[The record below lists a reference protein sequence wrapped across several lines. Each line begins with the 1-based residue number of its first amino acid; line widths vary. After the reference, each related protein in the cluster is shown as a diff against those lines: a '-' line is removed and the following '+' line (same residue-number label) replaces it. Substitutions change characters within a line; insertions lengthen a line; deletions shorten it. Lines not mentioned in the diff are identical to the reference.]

1 MRCHYRKA
9 KIMITTTRKLVVYLW
24 NFIFN
29 HEVSPL
35 RNIPDVAVRHYV
47 LQLLGVMWAISFS
60 IAIGSYTF
68 MAISIIGHTA
78 LIAAVAI
85 TAATWTTAS
94 IKPNL
99 FSRNLN
105 HQNDDKNI

>member
-1 MRCHYRKA
+1 
-9 KIMITTTRKLVVYLW
+9 MIATTRKLIVFLW
-24 NFIFN
+24 NFIFD

-35 RNIPDVAVRHYV
+35 RNIPDVAVRHYI

-68 MAISIIGHTA
+68 MAISIIGHTI

-94 IKPNL
+94 INPDL
-99 FSRNLN
+99 FIRNSSKR
-105 HQNDDKNI
+105 DDDNNM